1 MPAPNNNTRPMLRR
15 AARKWGARLYHWGNQ
30 PAPTMAVVYVVD
42 FHTMNGNSSTN
53 TPVTWHHNPTLN

>member
-1 MPAPNNNTRPMLRR
+1 MLRR

-42 FHTMNGNSSTN
+42 FHAMSSNSSTN
-53 TPVTWHHNPTLN
+53 TPVTWHHNPGLN